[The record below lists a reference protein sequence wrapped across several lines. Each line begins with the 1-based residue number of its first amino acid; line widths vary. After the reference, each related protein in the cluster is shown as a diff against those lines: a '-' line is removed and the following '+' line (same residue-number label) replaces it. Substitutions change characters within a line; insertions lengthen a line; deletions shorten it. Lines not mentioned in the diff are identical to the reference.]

1 MVGSKVGTAE
11 ALRLI
16 VTTFGGNVRRAA
28 QGMLD
33 RVEAGMDLPAA
44 MEHDRKNFPMA
55 TTALVKAGAQGGETW
70 RALKDAGDFEH
81 KMQTIRKSSSKEMLS
96 ATASFLIAGALI
108 IGKNERLEVRR
119 VGKECV
125 GTGRSRCA
133 TYP

>member
-44 MEHDRKNFPMA
+44 MEHDRKTLPMA

-81 KMQTIRKSSSKEMLS
+81 KMQIGR
-96 ATASFLIAGALI
+96 ASGR
-108 IGKNERLEVRR
+108 ERLCQYV
-119 VGKECV
+119 
-125 GTGRSRCA
+125 
-133 TYP
+133 

>member
-1 MVGSKVGTAE
+1 MIRMSSMVGSKVGTAE

-44 MEHDRKNFPMA
+44 LEHDRKNFPMA

-70 RALKDAGDFEH
+70 RALKVD
-81 KMQTIRKSSSKEMLS
+81 RKSTRLNSSHECASRMPSS
-96 ATASFLIAGALI
+96 A
-108 IGKNERLEVRR
+108 
-119 VGKECV
+119 
-125 GTGRSRCA
+125 
-133 TYP
+133 